1 MHMLH
6 RLKHSIMYTYV
17 YEHMYDTQISCTH
30 MRVCDLRYHLSH
42 HVDEGITIVE
52 EVTDDKKENHRYVNF
67 GWLLLL

>member
-1 MHMLH
+1 M
-6 RLKHSIMYTYV
+6 S
-17 YEHMYDTQISCTH
+17 DTQISCTH

-67 GWLLLL
+67 GTPGWSLLL